1 MSSTERLAPPGP
13 LGAAATWV
21 PASLRGRRY
30 GEDRLHLL
38 VRDPRRVLAVWEL
51 SQATASGAASRA
63 KEAGVAVRYVLRVE
77 RAREAELAPES
88 IATAALPDALGGE
101 GWYLAIPPKAA
112 RCRAV
117 IGLELPQGFEPLLT
131 SRWVATPPD
140 GPCEQTAPWTLGA
153 EGEAWAARQ
162 WAVAL
167 AARTPAP
174 SSAAR
179 YLPPPGDREKAR

>member
-13 LGAAATWV
+13 LGASATWAPV
-21 PASLRGRRY
+21 SLRGRRY

-51 SQATASGAASRA
+51 SQATASGAAARA
-63 KEAGVAVRYVLRVE
+63 GEAGAPIRYQVRIE
-77 RAREAELAPES
+77 RAREADLSPET
-88 IATAALPDALGGE
+88 IATADLPDALGGE
-101 GWYLAIPPKAA
+101 GWYLAIPPRAG

-117 IGLELPQGFEPLLT
+117 IGLDLASGFSPLLT

-140 GPCEQTAPWTLGA
+140 GPCEEVAKWPLGA
-153 EGEAWAARQ
+153 DGEAWAAQQ
-162 WAVAL
+162 WGRATAER
-167 AARTPAP
+167 APAP

-179 YLPPPGDREKAR
+179 YLPPPAEREPR